1 MKVPLMSYADTELL
15 FEKIGKCYSNPKSHR
30 QLK

>member
-1 MKVPLMSYADTELL
+1 MKVPFMSYADTESL
-15 FEKIGKCYSNPKSHR
+15 FVKIGKCYSNPKSHQ